1 MRLYLLLGS
10 ALLGCSGAPSS
21 EPQNCEPQCPSAT
34 STTGGN
40 PTSATAAST
49 GGTSLTSVTATSAG
63 NTSSTT
69 SGGSVTSAVTATA
82 TSTTGTT
89 GNAATST
96 TSGGSGGT
104 GGATSTSAGDTSA
117 TGGGSGGSTNEWHG
131 EVTSVVTEESL
142 STEYATWK
150 ERHVETCSDGSS
162 VVVKDGAVVSE
173 GIAYGML
180 LAANF
185 DDRALFDGLWQ
196 YYGDHVDAN
205 GLMNWATSLCES
217 AGDNG
222 ANAATDA
229 ELDAAMAL
237 VQAHARW
244 PDGGYLAFAEDLA
257 GRILSHETDVCDGEL
272 VLLPGDAWG
281 GCNDT
286 DTRINPSYF
295 APGYYRVFAAKF
307 AAQAEQWNQLLEKSH
322 ALYASYQA
330 MFPLVPDWDNHP
342 YGDEASLD
350 HYNYDACRTPWRVA
364 TDYAWSGDSRSSAFL
379 ENVASWVDG
388 NGGIG
393 SPGGKANNSAFNGAF
408 ALSGVTDAAKLDA
421 YVSAWLSSGGDDGP
435 YFQGTLR
442 VLYLLVAAGRFPST
456 L

>member
-1 MRLYLLLGS
+1 MRLNLLLGG
-10 ALLGCSGAPSS
+10 LLVACSSG
-21 EPQNCEPQCPSAT
+21 EPEPPTSTCEATACPSVTSSTTGAAAT
-34 STTGGN
+34 VGGTESTSGTQASTTQTTATSATNSASTTSGTNTTNTNTTNTTGSSTTGG
-40 PTSATAAST
+40 
-49 GGTSLTSVTATSAG
+49 GG
-63 NTSSTT
+63 
-69 SGGSVTSAVTATA
+69 GGA
-82 TSTTGTT
+82 TSTGTE
-89 GNAATST
+89 AASSSAT
-96 TSGGSGGT
+96 TGGSGGT
-104 GGATSTSAGDTSA
+104 PE
-117 TGGGSGGSTNEWHG
+117 EWHG
-131 EVTSVVTEESL
+131 AVTPLVTDELL
-142 STEYATWK
+142 SNEYATWK
-150 ERHVETCSDGSS
+150 DRHVQTCADGSS

-180 LAANF
+180 LAVNF
-185 DDRALFDGLWQ
+185 DDRELFDGLWQ
-196 YYGDHVDAN
+196 YYTDHVDEN

-217 AGDNG
+217 PGNNN

-237 VQAHARW
+237 IQGHARW
-244 PDGGYLAFAEDLA
+244 PDGGYLAFAEDLTQ
-257 GRILSHETDVCDGEL
+257 RILTHETDVCDEHL

-307 AAQAEQWNQLLEKSH
+307 PAQAEQWNELLDNAH
-322 ALYASYQA
+322 ALYAAYQA
-330 MFPLVPDWDNHP
+330 LFPLVPDWDNHP

-364 TDYAWSGDSRSSAFL
+364 TDYAWSGDDRSGAFL
-379 ENVASWVDG
+379 ANVATWLDA

-393 SPGGKANNSAFNGAF
+393 SPGGRANNSAFNGAF
-408 ALSGVTDAAKLDA
+408 ALSGVTDAAKLDG
-421 YVSAWLSSGGDDGP
+421 YVAAWLNSGGDDGP

-456 L
+456 LG

>member
-1 MRLYLLLGS
+1 MPG
-10 ALLGCSGAPSS
+10 
-21 EPQNCEPQCPSAT
+21 
-34 STTGGN
+34 
-40 PTSATAAST
+40 
-49 GGTSLTSVTATSAG
+49 
-63 NTSSTT
+63 
-69 SGGSVTSAVTATA
+69 
-82 TSTTGTT
+82 
-89 GNAATST
+89 
-96 TSGGSGGT
+96 
-104 GGATSTSAGDTSA
+104 
-117 TGGGSGGSTNEWHG
+117 EWHG
-131 EVTSVVTEESL
+131 AVTPLVTAEIL
-142 STEYATWK
+142 NDEYATWK
-150 ERHVETCSDGSS
+150 DRHVQTCSDGSS
-162 VVVKDGAVVSE
+162 VVVKDGSVVSE

-185 DDRALFDGLWQ
+185 DDRELFDGLWQ
-196 YYGDHVDAN
+196 YYTDHLDAN

-217 AGDNG
+217 AGDNN

-237 VQAHARW
+237 IQAHARW
-244 PDGGYLAFAEDLA
+244 PDGGYLTFAEDLTQ
-257 GRILSHETDVCDGEL
+257 RILAYETDVCDDQL

-307 AAQAEQWNQLLEKSH
+307 AAQAEQWNQLLENTH
-322 ALYASYQA
+322 ALYTSYQA
-330 MFPLVPDWDNHP
+330 LFPLVPDWDNHP

-364 TDYAWSGDSRSSAFL
+364 TDYAWSGDSRSAAFL
-379 ENVASWVDG
+379 ANVATWVDA

-393 SPGGKANNSAFNGAF
+393 SPGGRANNSAFNGAF
-408 ALSGVTDAAKLDA
+408 ALSAVTDAGKFDS
-421 YVSAWLSSGGDDGP
+421 YVSAWLNSGGDDGP

-456 L
+456 LG